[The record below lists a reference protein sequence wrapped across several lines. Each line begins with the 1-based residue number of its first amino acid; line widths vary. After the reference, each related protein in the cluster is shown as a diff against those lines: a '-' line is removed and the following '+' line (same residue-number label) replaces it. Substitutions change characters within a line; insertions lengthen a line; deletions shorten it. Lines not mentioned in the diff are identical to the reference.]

1 MSKATELQNKL
12 KQHPAVRPEADEIEA
27 ILDYQA
33 QKASGDL
40 ELISFEKTKERI
52 SKANGRISLRVP
64 RQLHIDL
71 IEAAEKQGVSLNQYI
86 SYVLA
91 SNTR

>member
-1 MSKATELQNKL
+1 MSKVTELR
-12 KQHPAVRPEADEIEA
+12 KQFNQSPGVQPEADEIEA
-27 ILDYQA
+27 IRDYEA
-33 QKASGDL
+33 KKASGEL
-40 ELISFEKTKERI
+40 ELISFEKTKEKAA
-52 SKANGRISLRVP
+52 KANGRISLRVP

-91 SNTR
+91 SNAR

>member
-1 MSKATELQNKL
+1 MRKATELQNKL
-12 KQHPAVRPEADEIEA
+12 NQLPAIQPEADEVEA
-27 ILDYQA
+27 IHDYQA
-33 QKASGDL
+33 KKATGEL
-40 ELISFEKTKERI
+40 ELMSFEKTKERI

-71 IEAAEKQGVSLNQYI
+71 IDAAEKQGVSLNQYI

-91 SNTR
+91 SNAR